1 MTIHSVRIYLG
12 FRILIMAYE
21 IKIKPIKTNFY
32 LDLNELWRYRELFYI
47 FAWRDIKVRY
57 RQTVLGIAW
66 VIFQPLASMIIFT
79 IFFGNFVKIPSG
91 NLPYPLFVLCGLVF
105 WSFFSNT
112 LSFASNSLISNENI
126 IKKVYFPKVIL
137 PLSTVVTNSIDLL
150 INVILLFLISL
161 FFKFIPSLFSI
172 VIIVISYVISAMTA
186 AGIGLFLSSLN
197 VKYRDVR
204 YILPF
209 FIQLLIFLTPVI
221 YPTSIVKSV
230 NKLIFSLNPMTGV
243 IENIRAVISGSG
255 IDYLMLGIS
264 GLVSIFIF
272 LIGLAFF
279 NATEKFFADVI

>member
-1 MTIHSVRIYLG
+1 
-12 FRILIMAYE
+12 
-21 IKIKPIKTNFY
+21 
-32 LDLNELWRYRELFYI
+32 
-47 FAWRDIKVRY
+47 
-57 RQTVLGIAW
+57 
-66 VIFQPLASMIIFT
+66 
-79 IFFGNFVKIPSG
+79 
-91 NLPYPLFVLCGLVF
+91 
-105 WSFFSNT
+105 
-112 LSFASNSLISNENI
+112 
-126 IKKVYFPKVIL
+126 VIL